1 MIDLFDRTIIEIA
14 HQIIECNH
22 STGTHVAGTI
32 AAIGNNDIGV
42 VGVTL
47 NTSLYIVQVFDC
59 TNCAWSYSSD
69 LIAAL
74 EECTGAGADVVSMS
88 LGGGSPNS
96 AEKNAFND
104 AYSNGVLSIAAAGND
119 GNMIKNYPASYD
131 SVVSVGAL
139 DKSEVIADF
148 SQTNDQ
154 VELAA
159 PGVGVLSTVYAIVP
173 NVTDSD
179 ADEYIAGHIE
189 FSGTNSVQ
197 STLVDCG
204 FGELGCAGALG
215 NICLVGRG
223 DTSFDEKVTNCET
236 DKGVAA
242 IIYNNVPG
250 SFSGTL
256 GESTSATIPAVS
268 ISQGDGELLMGK
280 IDSKSLNVTV
290 NFPTS
295 PVYSLAYYDGTSM
308 ATPHVSGVAALV
320 WSHCPGCANT
330 EIRLALQTSAR
341 DLGEEIGKDDT
352 YGYGLVQA
360 KAALDYLKSQ
370 SCCVTSKL
378 FIACSVVIASPGVFS
393 LSF

>member
-1 MIDLFDRTIIEIA
+1 
-14 HQIIECNH
+14 
-22 STGTHVAGTI
+22 
-32 AAIGNNDIGV
+32 
-42 VGVTL
+42 
-47 NTSLYIVQVFDC
+47 
-59 TNCAWSYSSD
+59 
-69 LIAAL
+69 
-74 EECTGAGADVVSMS
+74 MS

-119 GNMIKNYPASYD
+119 GNMKKNYPASYD

-159 PGVGVLSTVYAIVP
+159 PGVGVLSTVYAIVAI
-173 NVTDSD
+173 VTDD
-179 ADEYIAGHIE
+179 ADDYSARHIE
-189 FSGTNSVQ
+189 FSGTGSVK
-197 STLVDCG
+197 STLVDC
-204 FGELGCAGALG
+204 ELGEPGCAEAFD
-215 NICLVGRG
+215 NICLVERG

-320 WSHCPGCANT
+320 WSHCPDCANT
-330 EIRLALQTSAR
+330 EIRLALQNKAK
-341 DLGEEIGKDDT
+341 DLGQPGKDNT
-352 YGYGLVQA
+352 HGYSLVQA
-360 KAALDYLKSQ
+360 KATVDYLDSQ
-370 SCCVTSKL
+370 SCCGDSGTTTTATPVGTTAPPL
-378 FIACSVVIASPGVFS
+378 TTPGQGCLPRGVSCVNDEDCCDNKCKGGGRMGKFCRRRRW
-393 LSF
+393 